1 LVGGLIRTAA
11 GITYLGIT
19 DRTATVTDW
28 RKGVVDALS
37 NDDIATRFLDV
48 LELEAVTV
56 AVGVGLALGVLS
68 GVTGIS
74 GIEQPGGAGVT
85 GNEGVLGCVGSE
97 WHLEDARADDTEL
110 LTQES
115 GVSGGHESD
124 RRVLTVLTVVVL

>member
-1 LVGGLIRTAA
+1 M
-11 GITYLGIT
+11 
-19 DRTATVTDW
+19 
-28 RKGVVDALS
+28 DALS
-37 NDDIATRFLDV
+37 NDDIATRFFDV

-85 GNEGVLGCVGSE
+85 GNEGVLGSVGSE